1 MSTLTMTQEMGA
13 ARTRTRMSMVFSVGI
28 HMLLFMWIL
37 LAQKITPEEIGITEI
52 TWVEPVV
59 EVPAPPPVIAKSEPA
74 PAVRTEL
81 VTPSKEEFVERFRR
95 QNPFST
101 VAPEPQKEQAV
112 EDRLG
117 ERLSMLER
125 KATRDPKKI
134 AALTTSNPIGRP
146 ALAGVDTDPRSNR
159 TPTDLTRKTTTNPNP
174 VELKRGLPQPQ
185 ASSMLSM
192 PTKEIEAAPA
202 KIDDSDVNTQRQLA
216 GALLT
221 GQVADRPL
229 LDFRKPEYP
238 EWAKEEA
245 VEGSVTIYFVVLP
258 DGRVKENVMIQ
269 KTSGFADFDDNAI
282 KALLTWRFERLKTGN
297 GEQWGTITFHYRLSD
312 VR

>member
-1 MSTLTMTQEMGA
+1 
-13 ARTRTRMSMVFSVGI
+13 MVFSVGI
-28 HMLLFMWIL
+28 HMLLFLWVL
-37 LAQKITPEEIGITEI
+37 FAQKITPEEIGITEI

-59 EVPAPPPVIAKSEPA
+59 EVPAPPPVIARSEPV
-74 PAVRTEL
+74 PAARTEL
-81 VTPSKEEFVERFRR
+81 VTPSKEEIRERFRR
-95 QNPFST
+95 ENPFSA
-101 VAPEPQKEQAV
+101 VAPEPQKDLAV

-117 ERLSMLER
+117 ERLSVLER
-125 KATRDPKKI
+125 KATRKPKKI
-134 AALTTSNPIGRP
+134 AALTTSSPVGRP
-146 ALAGVDTDPRSNR
+146 ALAGVESEPRSNS
-159 TPTDLTRKTTTNPNP
+159 TPTDLTRKSKPSPNP
-174 VELKRGLPQPQ
+174 VELKRGLPKPQ
-185 ASSMLSM
+185 AASMLSM
-192 PTKEIEAAPA
+192 PTKEIDAAPA
-202 KIDDSDVNTQRQLA
+202 EIDDSDVSAQRQLA

-238 EWAKEEA
+238 EWAKDEA

-282 KALLTWRFERLKTGN
+282 KALLSWRFEKLKGGK
-297 GEQWGTITFHYRLSD
+297 GEQWGTITFHYRLGD